1 MSEIHR
7 QKSNT
12 QEKTPINHK
21 KITELVNQNS
31 TEHTLA
37 FTRKWTDLNATDSES
52 KETGGPLY
60 SEYRSVN
67 EKINTYNSQYNISG
81 CMSPYNKLKA
91 LNADRSIFF
100 KKRSQ
105 VEDSQL
111 EAQQKNDL
119 NSHKTEFSRAIGPK
133 LERLAQIS
141 KPLIEDLE

>member
-1 MSEIHR
+1 
-7 QKSNT
+7 
-12 QEKTPINHK
+12 
-21 KITELVNQNS
+21 
-31 TEHTLA
+31 
-37 FTRKWTDLNATDSES
+37 
-52 KETGGPLY
+52 
-60 SEYRSVN
+60 
-67 EKINTYNSQYNISG
+67 
-81 CMSPYNKLKA
+81 MSPYNKLKA